1 MFEQNIRV
9 MVWGLREKEKVRK
22 KKTTVK
28 CTEDNEQTRPK
39 PGKKH

>member
-22 KKTTVK
+22 KTTVK